1 MERRIANL
9 ACYVGRFLPWR
20 TLSGALPYCPAQPH
34 FPIVSP
40 LRPLAPRCRRTS
52 SHLYGVPLITIR
64 RRPSHSSVA
73 LSPISSTDHATN
85 MIFVL
90 CCPVL
95 SSFLHTHTSRTHISA
110 PTVKRCC
117 RLVIAYLPLHTNPSI
132 RLRLSPCQCTR
143 PVPHAPPFRFVL
155 SHSSRPLSSHSL
167 VHLSWAS
174 TSHFSVLNFA
184 ASYTHIRR

>member
-20 TLSGALPYCPAQPH
+20 TLSGALPYRPAQPH

-90 CCPVL
+90 SCPILPPPYPHFAYSYIRTHGQKVL
-95 SSFLHTHTSRTHISA
+95 SSGDS
-110 PTVKRCC
+110 
-117 RLVIAYLPLHTNPSI
+117 
-132 RLRLSPCQCTR
+132 LSPSPYKSIYPSSSLTLPTYTSCSPR
-143 PVPHAPPFRFVL
+143 APVSFRSF
-155 SHSSRPLSSHSL
+155 PL
-167 VHLSWAS
+167 
-174 TSHFSVLNFA
+174 
-184 ASYTHIRR
+184 